1 MLSIVT
7 GVVWSFLN
15 VAVFAAL
22 VTPATSLPK
31 DSVAGVNVACAHADE
46 LRTSRQSKRRI
57 PPKSTL
63 LPFLA
68 GLALELRKQPER

>member
-22 VTPATSLPK
+22 VTPATS
-31 DSVAGVNVACAHADE
+31 SGHVDE